1 MLEGACGGGG
11 GDIRSEGRGMMN
23 DDACS
28 ARTRIEVVVHVA
40 LGVLWAASLTAAYS
54 LGRRRCS

>member
-28 ARTRIEVVVHVA
+28 ARTRVDVVVA

-54 LGRRRCS
+54 LGRRRCT